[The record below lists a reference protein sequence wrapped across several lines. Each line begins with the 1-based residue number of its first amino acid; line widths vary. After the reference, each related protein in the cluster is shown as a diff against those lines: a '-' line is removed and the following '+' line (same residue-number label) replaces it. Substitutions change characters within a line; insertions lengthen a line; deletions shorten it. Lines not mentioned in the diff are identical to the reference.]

1 MAQASSTP
9 DLTRGP
15 QRILVGFDGSD
26 PSQRAARLALA
37 WGRAA
42 EASVWIVHAGETPRA
57 VAEPRTDE
65 EQGMAT
71 AAIAD
76 ALTDLTRYAES
87 LAIPT
92 TVWVR
97 DGPPARVLLDAAS
110 EMKADLI
117 IVGTR
122 GLRGPARVLLGS
134 VSSAVLSRAGRPV
147 LVVP

>member
-1 MAQASSTP
+1 MESSTARVTVP
-9 DLTRGP
+9 IGP

-42 EASVWIVHAGETPRA
+42 GASLWIVHASETPRA
-57 VAEPRTDE
+57 VAEPRTEE

-71 AAIAD
+71 VAITG
-76 ALTDLTRYAES
+76 ALTDLTRYAEV
-87 LAIPT
+87 LAVPT
-92 TVWVR
+92 TVWMR
-97 DGPPARVLLDAAS
+97 EGSPARVLLDSAA
-110 EMKADLI
+110 EMRADLI

-134 VSSAVLSRAGRPV
+134 VSSAVLSQAGRPV